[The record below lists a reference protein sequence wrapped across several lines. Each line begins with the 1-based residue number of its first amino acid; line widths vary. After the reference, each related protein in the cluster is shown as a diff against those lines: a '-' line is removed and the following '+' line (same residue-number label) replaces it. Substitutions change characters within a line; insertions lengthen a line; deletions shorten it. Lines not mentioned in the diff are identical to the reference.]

1 MAQKIEDKEKEKEK
15 DDFFKCY
22 KIGKELG
29 KGAFSIVKEAI
40 DLSNG
45 TVRAVK
51 IIKGKEIST
60 REVAKIEREARICCK
75 ISNHQNIASMIK
87 NYKKDQENYYMVFEL
102 ITGGELFD
110 DIVKREFYSEEDA
123 SKAIRQILSAI
134 KYCHDNNIVHRDLK
148 PENLLL
154 SSKVHPADI
163 KVADFGLAIELE
175 HPTAF
180 SWYGFAGT
188 PGYLSPEVI
197 KREAYGKPVDTWAIG
212 VILYIL
218 LVGYPP
224 FWDEVQ
230 ERLYKQIKEGRYD
243 FPKPEWDTVSKSA
256 KDLIVR
262 MLTVNSYD
270 RISISDSLEHPWVRG
285 KEASK
290 MHRQETLKQM
300 KTFNARR
307 KLRSAVNVNI
317 FLNRMIP
324 TSSAK
329 EQAEDTEK
337 VPEHTELEA
346 DTIKADIQQFTQK
359 LLDCVISGDEKGAAA
374 LTHPKATSVPLK
386 EKKSF
391 QKNAR
396 VTILEPKVHLLGSS
410 SACIS
415 YRALVKQN
423 TSAGAEE
430 VIQLSETRVW
440 DYTSSEWKCIH
451 THSS

>member
-1 MAQKIEDKEKEKEK
+1 MAKNIDCEKG
-15 DDFFKCY
+15 DDFFEEF
-22 KIGKELG
+22 KIGSELG
-29 KGAFSIVKEAI
+29 KGAFSVVKEAI
-40 DLSNG
+40 HLKSKK
-45 TVRAVK
+45 VMAVK
-51 IIKGKEIST
+51 IIKTKSISA
-60 REVAKIEREARICCK
+60 REMGKIERETRICRR
-75 ISNHQNIASMIK
+75 ISKHANIASM
-87 NYKKDQENYYMVFEL
+87 YKHYSHPDNYYMVFEL

-123 SKAIRQILSAI
+123 SKAIRQILEAI
-134 KYCHDNNIVHRDLK
+134 NYCHDQQIVHRDLK

-197 KREAYGKPVDTWAIG
+197 KRESYGRPVDTWAIG

-230 ERLYKQIKEGRYD
+230 ERLYKQIKEGKYD

-262 MLTVNSYD
+262 MLTVNPHN
-270 RISISDSLEHPWVRG
+270 RITIADSLEHPWVKG

-290 MHRQETLKQM
+290 IHRQETLRQM

-324 TSSAK
+324 ASSAK
-329 EQAEDTEK
+329 EQAEETDK
-337 VPEHTELEA
+337 AGEHTDLEA
-346 DTIKADIQQFTQK
+346 DTIKADIQLSTQK
-359 LLDCVISGDEKGAAA
+359 LLEAVVTGNEAAVTA
-374 LTHPKATSVPLK
+374 LTHPTATCVPLK
-386 EKKSF
+386 EKKNF
-391 QKNAR
+391 QKDAR
-396 VTILEPKVHLLGSS
+396 VTVLEPKVHLLGSS

-415 YRALVKQN
+415 YRALIKQK
-423 TSAGAEE
+423 SPSGGQED
-430 VIQLSETRVW
+430 VFQVSETRVW
-440 DYTSSEWKCIH
+440 NQIDSEWKCIH

>member
-1 MAQKIEDKEKEKEK
+1 MAGKDSYSSEQDFLKE
-15 DDFFKCY
+15 F
-22 KIGKELG
+22 KIGNELG
-29 KGAFSIVKEAI
+29 KGAFSVVKEAI
-40 DLSNG
+40 NLKSKK
-45 TVRAVK
+45 VMAVK
-51 IIKGKEIST
+51 IIKAKNISARESGKID
-60 REVAKIEREARICCK
+60 REMRICHS
-75 ISNHQNIASMIK
+75 ISNHANIVSMYH
-87 NYKKDQENYYMVFEL
+87 NYKSPEYYYLVFEL

-134 KYCHDNNIVHRDLK
+134 QYCHERSIVHRDLK

-154 SSKVHPADI
+154 SSKVQPADI

-197 KREAYGKPVDTWAIG
+197 KRESYGKPVDAWAIG

-230 ERLYKQIKEGRYD
+230 ERLYKQIKEGRYE
-243 FPKPEWDTVSKSA
+243 FSSPEWDTVSKSA

-262 MLTVNSYD
+262 MMTVNPLN
-270 RISISDSLEHPWVRG
+270 RISISDSLEHPWIKG

-290 MHRQETLKQM
+290 MHRQETLKQL
-300 KTFNARR
+300 KSFNARR

-324 TSSAK
+324 MSSAK
-329 EQAEDTEK
+329 EQADDTEK
-337 VPEHTELEA
+337 VAEHTDLEA
-346 DTIKADIQQFTQK
+346 DTIKADIQQATQK
-359 LLDCVISGDEKGAAA
+359 LLEAVICGNEEVVAA
-374 LTHPKATSVPLK
+374 LTHQNATCVPLK
-386 EKKSF
+386 EPRSF
-391 QKNAR
+391 NKDAK
-396 VTILEPKVHLLGSS
+396 VTVLEPKVHLLGPT

-415 YRALVKQN
+415 YRALVKQKG
-423 TSAGAEE
+423 SDQAEG
-430 VIQLSETRVW
+430 VFQLSETRVW
-440 DYTSSEWKCIH
+440 DHIDSEWKCIH
-451 THSS
+451 THTS